1 MLSEDQIT
9 EIYRNSSRELYIYI
23 YRLTSSPESS
33 EDILHD
39 CFVNLIKYSQKH
51 EINTD
56 WIRAFLYKTAHNLAV
71 NHLKRTAKIEFS
83 AIETSGE
90 LPAEDKASSELELKE
105 LNEKIYKALNY
116 LDADTRSI
124 FIMKKELG
132 LTISEIAI
140 NTGKSERTVIRKIQR
155 TMEFL
160 SGELKKSGFGFF
172 IILIMALFFYL
183 IVT

>member
-1 MLSEDQIT
+1 MLPEEKIT
-9 EIYRNSSRELYIYI
+9 EIYRNSAKELYIYI
-23 YRLTSSPESS
+23 YRLTGSPESS

-39 CFVNLIKYSQKH
+39 CFVNLIKYSHKH
-51 EINTD
+51 EINTE
-56 WIRAFLYKTAHNLAV
+56 WIRAFLYKTAHNLSV
-71 NHLKRTAKIEFS
+71 NHLKRAAKIEFS

-90 LPAEDKASSELELKE
+90 LPAEDKISSELELNE

-116 LDADTRSI
+116 LDAETRSI

-140 NTGKSERTVIRKIQR
+140 DTGKSERTVIRKIQR
-155 TMEFL
+155 ALEFL
-160 SGELKKSGFGFF
+160 SGELKKSGFNIF
-172 IILIMALFFYL
+172 IIIIMALVYYL